1 MGLLLFIYNVYMKIV
16 LLFLV
21 LSNMTQDN
29 EYNYAYF
36 GGGCFWCIEAVFQDL
51 RGVNEV
57 TSGYSG
63 GEQETA
69 NYIDVCSGQT
79 KHAEICRIKYDP
91 NIISYYELVNIFF
104 ISHDPT
110 TLNQQGNDI
119 GPQYRSIIF
128 YSDEEEK
135 KISKTSITELEKN
148 NTYNNIV
155 TELTLFNNFYIAENE
170 HQNYFKLNSQQ
181 PYCKFVINPKIIKLR
196 KELKKY
202 YLR

>member
-1 MGLLLFIYNVYMKIV
+1 MKII

-63 GEQETA
+63 GKKETA

-110 TLNQQGNDI
+110 TLNQQGNDV

-128 YSDEEEK
+128 YSNEKEK
-135 KISKTSITELEKN
+135 KICKTSITELEKN

-181 PYCKFVINPKIIKLR
+181 PYCKFVINPKITKLR